1 MATPIDVT
9 TEEELKEHIADSHE
23 TPVLVYFYSATCPH
37 CKKQS
42 PVIEE
47 WTEEAD
53 GVKTVRIQAQD
64 CLPAFKTHRV
74 LGTPTM
80 IIFNGGEEI
89 ARQSGFKEK
98 DVLESW
104 IEDHT

>member
-9 TEEELKEHIADSHE
+9 TEEELKQHIADSDE
-23 TPVLVYFYSATCPH
+23 SPVLAYFYSATCPH

-47 WTEEAD
+47 WSEQAD
-53 GVKTVRIQAQD
+53 GVRTVRIQAQD
-64 CLPAFKTHRV
+64 CLPAFKTYGV

-80 IIFNGGEEI
+80 IIFSGGEEI
-89 ARQSGFKEK
+89 ARQSGFKDR

-104 IEDHT
+104 VTDQT